1 MGEFNL
7 KDLELIHS
15 EKEIMEFLIDNK
27 VIKEKKFL
35 KQLAYEKKLAELQV
49 ELIRLQADII
59 ESGKRLLIIFE
70 GRDAAGKGGTIK
82 RFLMNINPKKA
93 KIVALPKP
101 TEQEQKE
108 WYFQRYI
115 KHIPREGEIAF
126 FDRSWY
132 NRAVV
137 EPVFGFCTV
146 EQYDLFMKE
155 VNPLEQRLVN
165 DGIILFKFFLDIS
178 KEEQEERLDKR
189 RESPLKRW
197 KIGGLDEQAQEK
209 WDDYSKYIEK
219 MIKETSTEELPWIE
233 IKTDSKKKA
242 RLEAIK
248 YVLDNVPGFE
258 PEIKIK
264 TKKKIVTKHS

>member
-49 ELIRLQADII
+49 ELVRLQADII

-115 KHIPREGEIAF
+115 KHIPREGEITF

-137 EPVFGFCTV
+137 EPVFGFCT
-146 EQYDLFMKE
+146 E
-155 VNPLEQRLVN
+155 
-165 DGIILFKFFLDIS
+165 
-178 KEEQEERLDKR
+178 
-189 RESPLKRW
+189 
-197 KIGGLDEQAQEK
+197 
-209 WDDYSKYIEK
+209 
-219 MIKETSTEELPWIE
+219 
-233 IKTDSKKKA
+233 
-242 RLEAIK
+242 
-248 YVLDNVPGFE
+248 
-258 PEIKIK
+258 
-264 TKKKIVTKHS
+264 